1 MTFCTITFGCKVNQC
16 ESENIAE
23 AMIKNGFEFEK
34 NTNSAEIIIIN
45 SCSVTAESD
54 RKLRQT
60 LHKIKRK
67 NQDCIVVLTG
77 CMPQADTSAAE
88 KLENIDII
96 IGNAKKNSI
105 PQAIKNFLKNKSKI
119 IDVTPINKL
128 KVFEKSTVNY
138 SPKRSR
144 AFLKIEDGCNR
155 FCSYCI
161 IPYARGPVRSKP
173 LEEIKYDAEN
183 LSKNG
188 YKEIVL
194 VGINLSSYGMDFDAN
209 LYDAVKI
216 VSNQENINQVRLS
229 SLEPDLMTIDIIKKL
244 STIPKLCPQFH
255 LSLQSGSNN
264 ILKSMRRRYTR
275 EEYLNLVNILR
286 KYFKNATFTTDIM
299 VGFPGETENDF
310 EDTLKL
316 ITEAKFLKVHVFP
329 YSRRPGTLADKM
341 ENQISK
347 NTKSERIKKI
357 IELSNKV
364 TEKVLSEFLN
374 ISMPVLYEAIDSN
387 GFYEG
392 YTPNYILV
400 KTCSEHDIRGKIL
413 ETKLESINGNFF
425 KGIIDSNF

>member
-1 MTFCTITFGCKVNQC
+1 M
-16 ESENIAE
+16 
-23 AMIKNGFEFEK
+23 
-34 NTNSAEIIIIN
+34 
-45 SCSVTAESD
+45 
-54 RKLRQT
+54 
-60 LHKIKRK
+60 
-67 NQDCIVVLTG
+67 
-77 CMPQADTSAAE
+77 
-88 KLENIDII
+88 
-96 IGNAKKNSI
+96 
-105 PQAIKNFLKNKSKI
+105 
-119 IDVTPINKL
+119 
-128 KVFEKSTVNY
+128 
-138 SPKRSR
+138 
-144 AFLKIEDGCNR
+144 KIEDGCNR

-357 IELSNKV
+357 IELSREILKINNKYDYLLDNNAAIPAAFD
-364 TEKVLSEFLN
+364 EYN
-374 ISMPVLYEAIDSN
+374 VLYKN
-387 GFYEG
+387 
-392 YTPNYILV
+392 
-400 KTCSEHDIRGKIL
+400 TCQKATNL
-413 ETKLESINGNFF
+413 L
-425 KGIIDSNF
+425 